1 LPVSVRNLGA
11 GLKARLTE
19 AHSQFLIE
27 YVNQYPAAILS
38 DIRQNLCEAFPGSS
52 ISISALHRHLVRKC
66 KLTLKKLEKL
76 HAARNSDRAL
86 KLRMEKIEEW
96 EAMSGMDFARN
107 RVFIYEGRIH
117 SAYTAT
123 LRSLS
128 KRHANQKRFANGKRH
143 YNYHLRLHITGR
155 GHRYLIEETSGCLNI
170 QKEKS
175 E

>member
-1 LPVSVRNLGA
+1 MLTSIQLP
-11 GLKARLTE
+11 
-19 AHSQFLIE
+19 
-27 YVNQYPAAILS
+27 LS
-38 DIRQNLCEAFPGSS
+38 DIRQNLCEAFPGLS

-96 EAMSGMDFARN
+96 EAMSDMDFARN
-107 RVFIYEGRIH
+107 CVFIYEAGFILHTQRNYGR
-117 SAYTAT
+117 SRKGTPTKSVLPTAKGITITT
-123 LRSLS
+123 LGSIS
-128 KRHANQKRFANGKRH
+128 QAGD
-143 YNYHLRLHITGR
+143 
-155 GHRYLIEETSGCLNI
+155 HRYLIEETSGCLNI